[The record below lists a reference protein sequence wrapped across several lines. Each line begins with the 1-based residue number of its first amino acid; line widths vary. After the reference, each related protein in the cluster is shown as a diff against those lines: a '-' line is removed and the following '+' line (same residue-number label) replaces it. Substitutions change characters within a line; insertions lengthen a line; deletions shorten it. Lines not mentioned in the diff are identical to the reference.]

1 MTRMFVVDGKP
12 MKTWNPYTGCLF
24 DCFYCWARRLVLEK
38 LQPQGKK
45 YRDGFIPSFHPNELN
60 RRFKPD
66 DFAFVS
72 DMGDITWARH
82 EWKVAI
88 VERVSKFPNTKFL
101 FQSKDTVTF
110 RSPLFNLS
118 NIYLGT
124 TIEANRDYSVGLAP
138 PSYGKQ
144 PADKEVVEI

>member
-1 MTRMFVVDGKP
+1 MSRMFKTVTR
-12 MKTWNPYTGCLF
+12 TWNPFTGCGF
-24 DCFYCWARRLVLEK
+24 GCTYCWARRLVETRLANS
-38 LQPQGKK
+38 GK
-45 YRDGFIPSFHPNELN
+45 YRNGFVPTFHPGELS
-60 RRFKPD
+60 RHFKPD
-66 DFAFVS
+66 DFVFVS
-72 DMGDITWARH
+72 DMGDIAWARH

-110 RSPLFNLS
+110 RSPLFNLP